1 MGLGSKIVCAID
13 KEVAEQS
20 VPVMKFG
27 GRWFAAEHASDL

>member
-13 KEVAEQS
+13 EKVAEQS
-20 VPVMKFG
+20 VLVMKFG